1 MSRKVRVLVVDDSAL
16 VRKALTRALTCDDIE
31 VVGQAGDA
39 WAARD
44 QLMRCNPDVV
54 TLDVEMPRMDGV
66 TFLRKIM
73 HYRPMPVIIIS
84 TLTGAR
90 TAVTL
95 EALAAGAFDAI
106 EKPSSPESLAALPT
120 KLREVVRAA
129 AESRVKPAPGTATGH
144 SHDAHLKDDA
154 PRPELIA
161 IGASTGGTVAFE
173 RIVLAVQGGESMPP
187 MVVCQHMPSG
197 FTKAYA
203 ERLDKLSSLA
213 VREAVDGEPLRPGSV
228 LIAPGGKHLR
238 VVRGREGLAAQV
250 SEGPLVNG
258 HAPSVDVLFGSIAE
272 VVGPRVFAAL
282 LTGMGRDGA
291 QGLLQIRSRGGMT
304 VAQDEASCVVYGMPK
319 AAVELNAAVTVW
331 PIDRIGSRVRMFG
344 ERRALAK
351 A

>member
-1 MSRKVRVLVVDDSAL
+1 MSDKVKVLVVDDSAL
-16 VRKALTRALTCDDIE
+16 VRKALTRALTCEDIE

-129 AESRVKPAPGTATGH
+129 AGSRVKPATTSAPH
-144 SHDAHLKDDA
+144 SMDAHVKDDA

-173 RIVLAVQGGESMPP
+173 KIAVAVQASESMPP

-203 ERLDKLSSLA
+203 ERLDKLSALA

-238 VVRGREGLAAQV
+238 VVRGRDGLAAQV
-250 SEGPLVNG
+250 RDGPLVNG
-258 HAPSVDVLFGSIAE
+258 HAPSVDVLFESVAE
-272 VVGPRVFAAL
+272 AVGPRVFAAI

-291 QGLLQIRSRGGMT
+291 QGMLQIRGRGGMT
-304 VAQDEASCVVYGMPK
+304 VAQDEATCVVYGMPK

-331 PIDRIGSRVRMFG
+331 PIDRIASRVRMFG